1 VRAFVSKTDIILRGA
16 YDFVSASPDKVRR
29 KSPRRRAVLPGLTRA
44 AKLPASAPSAGH
56 LGELILAGSSRRS
69 KGARRATARAGR
81 FALAWHLAWAA
92 AVGLAIAGLAGRG
105 LLAPG
110 PEASALAAS
119 AAAALI
125 GAGLAVAGSQAARAV
140 GIVVWA
146 LAGAVASQL
155 TGGVTGPLAAWTLAP
170 LAAAAAYRRPRLLPL
185 GAAAAVAAA
194 GAAALGSLLLPLPI
208 SGAAITPWL
217 GALAAMTTALGL
229 GAGLVALYAAV
240 HRREAVR
247 DDIELGLR
255 EVLDHQPQLLLMLY
269 PGGRIL
275 EAYGQPPLGLSIRDL
290 IDRNFGDLVIPDE
303 RPAVDDALQRAVAD
317 GAAEIAFPPSY
328 DPNGWCVLTLR
339 RASSIRITA
348 ALRDARPQ
356 KARETELEQARLS
369 AEAQNAG
376 KSRFLANMSHELRTP
391 LNAIMGFSDIMRQRL
406 FGPMSDR
413 YAEYADLIHDAGA
426 HLLELIND
434 VLDMSKIEAERFEL
448 ARETFD
454 ARDAASAVVRL
465 MRGQAERAGVFLRG
479 VLPAEP
485 LEVDADRRAIKQ
497 IALNLV
503 SNALKFTPR
512 NGSVTLTVQA
522 IDDALEIVVSDTGVG
537 IAPDD
542 LARLG
547 RPFEQ
552 AGDAAQRAAGSGL
565 GLSLVRAFAKL
576 HGGEMNLESSVGEG
590 TTVTV
595 RMPVLTP
602 PEEPAQPAEAAA
614 R

>member
-1 VRAFVSKTDIILRGA
+1 VRRRSRSRRGGLTGLA
-16 YDFVSASPDKVRR
+16 SASK
-29 KSPRRRAVLPGLTRA
+29 LQLA
-44 AKLPASAPSAGH
+44 ATSADH
-56 LGELILAGSSRRS
+56 LGGLILAGSSRRS
-69 KGARRATARAGR
+69 KGARRAQARAGR

-92 AVGLAIAGLAGRG
+92 IVGAAAAGLAWRG
-105 LLAPG
+105 LVAPG
-110 PEASALAAS
+110 PELAALAIS
-119 AAAALI
+119 AAAALV
-125 GAGLAVAGSQAARAV
+125 GAGLAVAGSNAARSVAV
-140 GIVVWA
+140 IVWA
-146 LAGAVASQL
+146 LAGAVAGQL
-155 TGGVTGPLAAWTLAP
+155 TNGVAGPLAAWCLAP
-170 LAAAAAYRRPRLLPL
+170 LAAAAAFRHPRHLPL
-185 GAAAAVAAA
+185 AAAAAVAAA
-194 GAAALGSLLLPLPI
+194 GATALGSLLLPLPI
-208 SGAAITPWL
+208 PSAAAAPWL
-217 GALAAMTTALGL
+217 GAVAALTAALGL
-229 GAGLVALYAAV
+229 GAGLVALYAAI
-240 HRREAVR
+240 RAREAER
-247 DDIELGLR
+247 DDIELALR
-255 EVLDHQPQLLLMLY
+255 EALDNQPQLLMVLY

-275 EAYGQPPLGLSIRDL
+275 EAYGQPPLGVQLRDL
-290 IDRNFGDLVIPDE
+290 LDRNFADLVTPDE
-303 RPAVDDALQRAVAD
+303 RPAVEDALQRAVAE
-317 GAAEIAFPPSY
+317 GSAEVAFAPSY

-339 RASSIRITA
+339 RASSIRIAA
-348 ALRDARPQ
+348 ALRDARAQ
-356 KARETELEQARLS
+356 KQRETELDQARLS

-448 ARETFD
+448 ARESFD
-454 ARDAASAVVRL
+454 ARDAASAVIRL
-465 MRGQAERAGVFLRG
+465 MRGQAERAGVILRG
-479 VLPAEP
+479 VLPPEP
-485 LEVDADRRAIKQ
+485 LEVVADRRAIKQ

-522 IDDALEIVVSDTGVG
+522 LDDALEIVVSDTGVG

-565 GLSLVRAFAKL
+565 GLSLVRAFARL

-595 RMPVLTP
+595 RMPVLAP
-602 PEEPAQPAEAAA
+602 DEPLAQAEAAA
-614 R
+614 RR

>member
-1 VRAFVSKTDIILRGA
+1 VSLAAGWLFQRGLVA
-16 YDFVSASPDKVRR
+16 
-29 KSPRRRAVLPGLTRA
+29 PGV
-44 AKLPASAPSAGH
+44 
-56 LGELILAGSSRRS
+56 ELA
-69 KGARRATARAGR
+69 
-81 FALAWHLAWAA
+81 ALA
-92 AVGLAIAGLAGRG
+92 I
-105 LLAPG
+105 
-110 PEASALAAS
+110 ST
-119 AAAALI
+119 AAALI
-125 GAGLAVAGSQAARAV
+125 GAGLAVTGSDAARSV
-140 GIVVWA
+140 GILVWA
-146 LAGAVASQL
+146 LAGAVACQL
-155 TGGVTGPLAAWTLAP
+155 TGGVSGPLAAWCLAP
-170 LAAAAAYRRPRLLPL
+170 LAATAAFRRPRLLPL
-185 GAAAAVAAA
+185 GAAAAVAAS
-194 GAAALGSLLLPLPI
+194 GAAALGSLLLPLPTA
-208 SGAAITPWL
+208 SAEAAPWL
-217 GALAAMTTALGL
+217 GAIAAVTAALGL

-240 HRREAVR
+240 RRGEAER
-247 DDIELGLR
+247 DEIEIGLR
-255 EVLDHQPQLLLMLY
+255 EVLANQPQLLMILY

-275 EAYGQPPLGLSIRDL
+275 EAYGQLPLGLEARDL
-290 IDRNFGDLVIPDE
+290 LDRNFSDLVAPDE
-303 RPAVDDALQRAVAD
+303 RPPVDEALQRAVSE
-317 GAAEIAFPPSY
+317 GTAEVGFTPAY

-339 RASSIRITA
+339 RTSSIRVA
-348 ALRDARPQ
+348 AAMRDARAQ
-356 KARETELEQARLS
+356 KLRETELEQARLS

-454 ARDAASAVVRL
+454 ARDAASAVIRL
-465 MRGQAERAGVFLRG
+465 MRGQADRAGVSLRG

-485 LEVDADRRAIKQ
+485 LEVEADRRAIKQ

-522 IDDALEIVVSDTGVG
+522 VDDALEIVVSDTGVG

-552 AGDAAQRAAGSGL
+552 AGDAAQRSAGSGL

-595 RMPVLTP
+595 RMPVLA
-602 PEEPAQPAEAAA
+602 PEPQAAPAEAAA

>member
-1 VRAFVSKTDIILRGA
+1 
-16 YDFVSASPDKVRR
+16 
-29 KSPRRRAVLPGLTRA
+29 
-44 AKLPASAPSAGH
+44 
-56 LGELILAGSSRRS
+56 LGGLILTGSSRRS
-69 KGARRATARAGR
+69 KGARRAQARAGR
-81 FALAWHLAWAA
+81 FALVWHLAWAGV
-92 AVGLAIAGLAGRG
+92 VGLAAAGLVGRG
-105 LLAPG
+105 VLAPG
-110 PEASALAAS
+110 PELAALATS
-119 AAAALI
+119 AAAALV
-125 GAGLAVAGSQAARAV
+125 GAGLAAARSETARGV

-155 TGGVTGPLAAWTLAP
+155 TGGVVGPLAPWVLAP
-170 LAAAAAYRRPRLLPL
+170 LAAAAAFRRPNLLPL
-185 GAAAAVAAA
+185 GAAGAVAAA
-194 GAAALGSLLLPLPI
+194 GVAALGSLLLPLPVP
-208 SGAAITPWL
+208 GVAATPWL
-217 GALAAMTTALGL
+217 GALAAITAALGL

-240 HRREAVR
+240 HRREAER
-247 DDIELGLR
+247 DEIELSLR
-255 EVLDHQPQLLLMLY
+255 EALAHQPQLLLVLY

-275 EAYGQPPLGLSIRDL
+275 EAYGQPPPGLQIRD
-290 IDRNFGDLVIPDE
+290 IVERNFADLVSPDE
-303 RPAVDDALQRAVAD
+303 RPAVEDALQRAVAE
-317 GAAEIAFPPSY
+317 GTAEVAFPPSY
-328 DPNGWCVLTLR
+328 DANGWCVLTLR
-339 RASSIRITA
+339 RTSSIRIAA
-348 ALRDARPQ
+348 ALRDARPE
-356 KARETELEQARLS
+356 KLRETNLEQARLS

-448 ARETFD
+448 ARESFD
-454 ARDAASAVVRL
+454 AREAAGAVIRL
-465 MRGQAERAGVFLRG
+465 MRGQAERAGVILRG
-479 VLPAEP
+479 VLPPEP
-485 LEVDADRRAIKQ
+485 LGVEADRRAIKQ

-522 IDDALEIVVSDTGVG
+522 LDDALEIVVSDTGVG

-576 HGGEMNLESSVGEG
+576 HGGEMHIESSVGEG

-595 RMPVLTP
+595 RMPVLA
-602 PEEPAQPAEAAA
+602 PEAPAPAEAAVG